1 MHPTTGPNVERR
13 THAKVGMKLNQGRL
27 AELKQRAQQDI
38 DDGHV
43 PACQYA
49 LAGDGEVL
57 AYETLGAA
65 ADDAR
70 FAMWSATK
78 PVFAS
83 VVWQLIGEGKLSPA
97 EPVVAL
103 WPEFGINAKAV
114 VTLDHLLLFT
124 AGFPQATLDLATVA
138 DRAARVRQMQAWTL
152 DWEPGSAFQ
161 YHGFSAHYVMA
172 ELVARATGTDHRAAL
187 RERVL
192 EPLGLDRLELGVA
205 RDRQRDIQNMVETG
219 NRAPISEILR
229 ALGLTEIPAG
239 WEAMMAPAA
248 GAAGSSPTVG
258 LQSLERPEV
267 RDAGIPGA
275 GAVSDAASV
284 ALFYQALLHNQ
295 AGVWAPEILHDVT
308 MNVRNNYPG
317 ADLGVLAMRTRG
329 LELQGNDRTAIFRCS
344 GGAASPRT
352 FGHGG
357 AAGQI
362 AWADPVTGLS
372 FAYLTN
378 GADRNVVR
386 QARRTQQLNAAAAAC
401 VE

>member
-1 MHPTTGPNVERR
+1 MKIDRR
-13 THAKVGMKLNQGRL
+13 RL

-38 DDGHV
+38 NDGHV

-49 LAGDGEVL
+49 LAGAGEVL
-57 AYETLGAA
+57 VHETLGAA
-65 ADDAR
+65 PAGAR

-83 VVWQLIGEGKLSPA
+83 LVWQLIGEGKLSPN
-97 EPVVAL
+97 EPVVAR
-103 WPEFGINAKAV
+103 WPEFGCNGKAS
-114 VTLDHLLLFT
+114 VTLDNLLLFT
-124 AGFPQATLDLATVA
+124 AGFPHATLDLNTVA
-138 DRAARVRQMQAWTL
+138 DRAARVRQMQTWTL
-152 DWEPGSAFQ
+152 DWEPGSAFE

-192 EPLGLDRLELGVA
+192 EPLGLGRLELGVA
-205 RDRQRDIQNMVETG
+205 RDRQGDIQNMVETG
-219 NRAPISEILR
+219 DRAPISEVLGV
-229 ALGLTEIPAG
+229 LGLTEIPAG

-248 GAAGSSPTVG
+248 GTAGSSPVVG

-267 RDAGIPGA
+267 REAGIPGA

-295 AGVWAPEILHDVT
+295 ARVWDPDVLHDVT
-308 MNVRNNYPG
+308 ANVRNNYPG

-329 LELQGNDRTAIFRCS
+329 LEFQGDDRTAAFRCS
-344 GGAASPRT
+344 GGAASPST

-378 GADRNVVR
+378 GADRNLVR
-386 QARRTQQLNAAAAAC
+386 QALRTQQLNAAAAAC